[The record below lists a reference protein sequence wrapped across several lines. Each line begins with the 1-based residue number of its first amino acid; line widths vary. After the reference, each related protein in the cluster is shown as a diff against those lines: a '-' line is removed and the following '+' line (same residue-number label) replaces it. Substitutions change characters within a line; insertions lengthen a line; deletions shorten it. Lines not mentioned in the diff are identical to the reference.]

1 MKAVNQKVARRLG
14 IRQFDAA
21 EYLRDEASINAY
33 LRAALADGDPGVLAA
48 ALGNIAKARGMTQL
62 ARKTGIAREALYRT
76 LSANGNPELATLTKV
91 LKGLGLRLSIAA
103 DDQRAVA

>member
-14 IRQFDAA
+14 IRQFDA
-21 EYLRDEASINAY
+21 
-33 LRAALADGDPGVLAA
+33 AALADGDPGVLAA